1 MDFVPG
7 SLIIYSRENKLNPE
21 RLTITN
27 VSKESTQLNRDS
39 LAIFFLGS
47 IIFTVAL
54 KPEFISIQARFALFA
69 QEMLRYGPTFFP
81 TTYKIPY
88 PDYPA
93 TSTFMIY
100 LVSLLFGK
108 VTPFSAV
115 LPTALTSALILVVTY
130 RIGAMQSRKWG
141 LFSVLSLLSTYLFFD
156 ESRSISLDQYVSL
169 ATVLC
174 FYLVYSA
181 GIFNKHKRL
190 WFIPLILAVSFSFR
204 GPIGLIIPASVI
216 CSYYLWRREFRK
228 LIVMG
233 LMAFCVLILCSVGLL
248 AAANFQ
254 GGEAFAKKVIVN
266 QATGRMV
273 QSNKSY
279 LFYWYN
285 CIYSCAVWCPLAMV
299 VMVAGFKKIV
309 KREDDNYVL
318 IGYLM
323 AWILIILVGMSI
335 PASKHTRYIAPIV
348 PAISLVSSYLFVDS
362 SPKGIL
368 FDIRKI
374 FLSVCSC
381 LPLLASLVTAGI
393 LFWGRYFGLNADFR
407 YIIALALL
415 AGLATFV
422 IYKRKR
428 LKAASEP
435 DMPLTVIVVLSFIF
449 LNIGIIEPVSVA
461 MENTRPFVEKMKS
474 LQREQQGQIVFYQT
488 GPDGEDIRFAASYDK
503 LIIPAFI
510 TNSKDLLKQSSQIYF
525 ISRQEAFDNLP
536 VEVAEK
542 MRVEFDGKIGHKDFV
557 VFTQKQSRS
566 NEKINACVQLNIRQ
580 QNKER

>member
-7 SLIIYSRENKLNPE
+7 SLIIYSKENKLNPE
-21 RLTITN
+21 RLTITH

-54 KPEFISIQARFALFA
+54 KPEFISIQARFAMFA

-141 LFSVLSLLSTYLFFD
+141 LFSVLSLSSTYLFFS
-156 ESRSISLDQYVSL
+156 ESRSISVDQYVSL

-174 FYLVYSA
+174 FYVVYSA

-190 WFIPLILAVSFSFR
+190 WFIPLILVVSFSFR

-228 LIVMG
+228 LIIMG
-233 LMAFCVLILCSVGLL
+233 LMAFCVLILCIIGLL
-248 AAANFQ
+248 ALANLQ
-254 GGEAFAKKVIVN
+254 GGEVFTNKVIMT
-266 QATGRMV
+266 QISGRMG
-273 QSNKSY
+273 QSNKNY
-279 LFYWYN
+279 LYYWYN
-285 CIYSCAVWCPLAMV
+285 CLYSCAIWYPLAIV
-299 VMVAGFKKIV
+299 VMIAGFKKIV
-309 KREDDNYVL
+309 NREDDNYAL
-318 IGYLM
+318 LGYLT
-323 AWILIILVGMSI
+323 AWILIILIGMSI
-335 PASKHTRYIAPIV
+335 PASKHTRYITPVI

-362 SPKGIL
+362 STKGIL
-368 FDIRKI
+368 FDIRRI
-374 FLSVCSC
+374 FLSACSF

-393 LFWGRYFGLNADFR
+393 LFFGRYFGFNADFH
-407 YIIALALL
+407 YIITLALL
-415 AGLATFV
+415 TCLATFV

-435 DMPLTVIVVLSFIF
+435 DMPLTVIGLLAFIF
-449 LNIGIIEPVSVA
+449 LNIGVVEPVSVA
-461 MENTRPFVEKMKS
+461 LESTKPFVVKMKS
-474 LQREQQGQIVFYQT
+474 LQREGSDPIAFYQT
-488 GPDGEDIRFAASYDK
+488 GPDGEDIRFAANYDCPIK
-503 LIIPAFI
+503 PVFI
-510 TNSKDLLKQSSQIYF
+510 TDSKDLLKQSSQIYF
-525 ISRQEAFDNLP
+525 ISRQKAFDDLP
-536 VEVAEK
+536 VEVTEK
-542 MRVEFDGKIGHKDFV
+542 MCVEFNGKIGHKDFV

-566 NEKINACVQLNIRQ
+566 NEKINACVQLNIWQ